1 MIDDRLKIIQA
12 LDALMLVDEMTTGEY
27 LQFKS

>member
-12 LDALMLVDEMTTGEY
+12 LDALMLVDEMTPGEY